1 MPYLITG
8 ASGFL
13 ARHLLDSLGPMEGD
27 ERPWALVRRSGSAPP
42 PMREIVAPA
51 HAWYE
56 AAAPVSIGNVDGIF
70 HLAAEVLHSRVNTH
84 EMAHFNVASTLS
96 MVRLAARHR
105 CRMVFVSTSG
115 VVGASVDPAAAPREE
130 SQPSAVSMR
139 WPYYRS
145 KADAEAQ
152 ALALAQELSVELVIL
167 RPPVLLGP
175 NDPKLRAT
183 GLVRKFLQGKL
194 PFALSGGMHF
204 VDVRD
209 VSEALVAAMNHH
221 RPAPIYH
228 LPGSAMPLVSFFREL
243 RQAADGRPT
252 MPRVLPRRLA
262 LGLAR
267 ADSTLW
273 TSLMGRSHGWLPDP
287 VVVEMGTYYWGLG
300 GTWARADLNFLAR
313 PKEQTLGD
321 TVRYLYEAGLA

>member
-13 ARHLLDSLGPMEGD
+13 ARHLLDSLDCSSD
-27 ERPWALVRRSGSAPP
+27 ESRPWALVRQAHTAPP
-42 PMREIVAPA
+42 RTREIVAPA

-56 AAAPVSIGNVDGIF
+56 AAAPVSIGRVDGIF
-70 HLAAEVLHSRVNTH
+70 HLAAEVLHSRLNTGR
-84 EMAHFNVASTLS
+84 MSRFNVDSTLS

-105 CRMVFVSTSG
+105 CRLIFVSTSG
-115 VVGASVDPAAAPREE
+115 VVGASLDPTAAPREE
-130 SQPSAVSMR
+130 SDRSAISMR

-145 KADAEAQ
+145 KAEAEAQ
-152 ALALAQELSVELVIL
+152 ARALARELDVELVIL

-175 NDPKLRAT
+175 NDPKLRAI

-194 PFALSGGMHF
+194 PFVLSGGMHF

-209 VSEALVAAMNHH
+209 VSEALVAAMKHH
-221 RPAPIYH
+221 RPAPVYH
-228 LPGSAMPLVSFFREL
+228 LPGSAMPLIDFFRGL
-243 RQAADGRPT
+243 RQAADGRPPL
-252 MPRVLPRRLA
+252 PRVLPRALA

-273 TSLMGRSHGWLPDP
+273 TSLLGRTHGWLPDP
-287 VVVEMGTYYWGLG
+287 VMVEMGSIFWGLG
-300 GTWARADLNFLAR
+300 GTWAHTDLGFLAR

-321 TVRYLYEAGLA
+321 TVRYLYEAGLL